1 MVIINSFIH
10 YRGHAHVHHTLVL
23 QIWHA
28 ACGCVAVQYRRICRS
43 FAWNGI
49 RLERCAGY
57 GHAATGADLYGHH
70 NDLRER
76 GRYRFAVQPDR
87 LEPEPCVAI
96 PDCRW
101 HLQHFQIVGGT
112 CNTTTQYVAPATCTV
127 QIRFIGNQPGTATAD
142 LQMGCSAIVAAVGG
156 YGISCNLGGGPGAV
170 DTMAHL
176 VGNGIAAV
184 VDTLGREGLTLLA
197 AALFALA
204 AWVSVRRPR
213 LRTTSR

>member
-1 MVIINSFIH
+1 MSITRQFC
-10 YRGHAHVHHTLVL
+10 RFGTLL
-23 QIWHA
+23 A
-28 ACGCVAVQYRRICRS
+28 AALL
-43 FAWNGI
+43 FN
-49 RLERCAGY
+49 
-57 GHAATGADLYGHH
+57 TGA
-70 NDLRER
+70 
-76 GRYRFAVQPDR
+76 FAGLSPGTAYAWSDAPATATLQPGQI
-87 LEPEPCVAI
+87 LTVTTTINASGSAGG
-96 PDCRW
+96 
-101 HLQHFQIVGGT
+101 LQFNQIALNPNLASQFQIVGGT

-170 DTMAHL
+170 GTMAHL